1 VASWLNIARRRMVV
15 PIYKKW
21 EAQRVR
27 VQIVSREA
35 QHQLVAFF
43 DGFSHA
49 EAMNFSI
56 KSMDVFEKIDKRGE
70 WGLRLVDAKFALAG
84 GKGEGR
90 EGKGAVKS
98 RFACLDLLDYA
109 GEHDD
114 ITIGFETK
122 EGKLLIRSVL
132 LLEKLANMLQQT
144 EINSQTRCRRQ
155 RRWYGA

>member
-1 VASWLNIARRRMVV
+1 MVV

-21 EAQRVR
+21 EAQSVR
-27 VQIVSREA
+27 VQIVSRDGA
-35 QHQLVAFF
+35 HQLVAFF

-70 WGLRLVDAKFALAG
+70 WALRLVDAKFALAG

-90 EGKGAVKS
+90 EGKGVVKS
-98 RFACLDLLDYA
+98 RFACLDLLEYA

-114 ITIGFETK
+114 ITIGFGTK
-122 EGKLLIRSVL
+122 EGKRSISFICIISPFS
-132 LLEKLANMLQQT
+132 LAFLDM
-144 EINSQTRCRRQ
+144 IS
-155 RRWYGA
+155 